1 MAARSAARVAVATGE
16 GVMMVAKVMVTV
28 GMAAARAAVVAALY
42 NVLSADA
49 PVGAPAP
56 ETQKKSLDAAV
67 A

>member
-1 MAARSAARVAVATGE
+1 MAVAVAVA
-16 GVMMVAKVMVTV
+16 VMVVMVTV

-42 NVLSADA
+42 NYITYCRQTRPLARL
-49 PVGAPAP
+49 PK